1 MTGLD
6 DARRLIAE
14 ASSIAV
20 LTGAGIIAESG
31 IPTFRGTGGM
41 WGNFRAEDLATP
53 EAFARDPKFVWEWY
67 QARRGEIAKCEPNA
81 GHRALVA
88 MEEAADE
95 FTLITQ
101 NVDGLHDRAG
111 SKRVLK
117 IHGDIWMTRCVAC
130 GYQRLN
136 HDLGMELPP
145 QCGECGGLVRPGV
158 VWFGEMLPRIVWEEA
173 ERAVNRCD
181 LLLVVGTSAQV
192 YPAAGLIDLARN
204 AGASTVE
211 VNLEATAY
219 SSAVDISLRGKAAEV
234 LPLVVGG
241 LG

>member
-1 MTGLD
+1 MSTID
-6 DARRLIAE
+6 DARSLVAE

-20 LTGAGIIAESG
+20 LTGAGISAESG
-31 IPTFRGTGGM
+31 IPTFRGVGGM

-67 QARRGEIAKCEPNA
+67 QARRVEIARCEPNT

-88 MEEAADE
+88 LEDQADE

-111 SKRVLK
+111 SRRVLK
-117 IHGDIWMTRCVAC
+117 IHGDIWMTRCLDC
-130 GYQRLN
+130 GYQRVN
-136 HDLGMELPP
+136 RDLEMELPP
-145 QCGECGGLVRPGV
+145 KCGECGGMVRPGV
-158 VWFGEMLPRIVWEEA
+158 VWFGEALPRLVWEGA

-211 VNLEATAY
+211 VNLEATSY
-219 SSAVDISLRGKAAEV
+219 SNAVDCSVRGKAAEV
-234 LPLVVGG
+234 LPQL